1 MKKGLFLLV
10 AIAAIALRVQ
20 AAFVPEDERALADRL
35 FMHWQTH
42 ATDVYVRG
50 EAVVGVGS
58 RTELVLRMG
67 GLGHSDE
74 ARRVSGLCETAGLR
88 RNEPLI
94 SPVFCRAAHECGIIY
109 PDFERNSFMNND
121 FMVFSGTANLP
132 LAEKVAN
139 YLGRPLDKIDIKHFP
154 DGETFCQVIDSV
166 RGRDVFVIQSGS
178 PAPNEA
184 YMELFIIMD
193 ALKRGSAARITAIL
207 PYYGYARQ
215 DRKDQPRVPITA
227 RLIANLLQKAGAD
240 RVIAMDLHAN
250 QIQGFFD
257 IPLDHLKAEPVILKY
272 IRDQHWASPIVVAP
286 DTGGAKTAY
295 GYSRKLKCG
304 LAIVA
309 KQRTGGDTVDAFSV
323 VGDVKGHDVIMIDD
337 MTATGGTLSAA
348 AKMCRDNGAKSVH
361 AFVSHFPLTE
371 KGVERLMKEVQLD
384 ELVVTDSIP
393 LRAGFDPAK
402 LPFKLTQLSVAPLI
416 GEAIRRTHLNES
428 INDLFNH
435 E

>member
-1 MKKGLFLLV
+1 MEFN
-10 AIAAIALRVQ
+10 
-20 AAFVPEDERALADRL
+20 D
-35 FMHWQTH
+35 
-42 ATDVYVRG
+42 
-50 EAVVGVGS
+50 
-58 RTELVLRMG
+58 
-67 GLGHSDE
+67 
-74 ARRVSGLCETAGLR
+74 
-88 RNEPLI
+88 
-94 SPVFCRAAHECGIIY
+94 
-109 PDFERNSFMNND
+109 D

-139 YLGRPLDKIDIKHFP
+139 YLGKPLNKIDIKHFP
-154 DGETFCQVIDSV
+154 DGETFCQVIDPV
-166 RGRDVFVIQSGS
+166 RGKDVFIVQSGS
-178 PAPNEA
+178 PSPNEA
-184 YMELFIIMD
+184 YMELFVMMD
-193 ALKRGSAARITAIL
+193 AMKRGSAARITAVL

-227 RLIANLLQKAGAD
+227 RLVANLLTTAGAD
-240 RVIAMDLHAN
+240 RVLTMDLHAN

-272 IRDQHWASPIVVAP
+272 IRDQHWAKPVVVSP

-295 GYSRKLKCG
+295 GYSRKLGCG

-309 KQRTGGDTVDAFSV
+309 KQRTGDSTVDAFSV
-323 VGDVKGHDVIMIDD
+323 VGDVAGCDVIMVDD

-361 AFVSHFPLTE
+361 AFVSHFPLTA
-371 KGVERLMKEVQLD
+371 KGEERLMTETQLD

-393 LRAGFDPAK
+393 RRVGFDPSK

-416 GEAIRRTHLNES
+416 GEAIRRTHNNAS

>member
-1 MKKGLFLLV
+1 MEQ
-10 AIAAIALRVQ
+10 R
-20 AAFVPEDERALADRL
+20 D
-35 FMHWQTH
+35 
-42 ATDVYVRG
+42 
-50 EAVVGVGS
+50 
-58 RTELVLRMG
+58 
-67 GLGHSDE
+67 
-74 ARRVSGLCETAGLR
+74 
-88 RNEPLI
+88 
-94 SPVFCRAAHECGIIY
+94 
-109 PDFERNSFMNND
+109 D

-132 LAEKVAN
+132 LAEKVAD
-139 YLGRPLDKIDIKHFP
+139 YLGRPLNKIDIKHFP
-154 DGETFCQVIDSV
+154 DGETFCQVIEPV
-166 RGRDVFVIQSGS
+166 RGKDVYVIQSGS
-178 PAPNEA
+178 PAPNDA

-193 ALKRGSAARITAIL
+193 ALRRGSAQRITAVI

-227 RLIANLLQKAGAD
+227 RLVANLIQAAGAD
-240 RVIAMDLHAN
+240 RVLTMDLHAN
-250 QIQGFFD
+250 QIQGFFQ
-257 IPLDHLKAEPVILKY
+257 IPLDHLKAEPVILEY
-272 IRDQHWASPIVVAP
+272 IREQHWANPIVVAP

-309 KQRTGGDTVDAFSV
+309 KQRTGDSTVDAFSV
-323 VGDVKGHDVIMIDD
+323 VGDVNGHDVIMIDD

-348 AKMCRDNGAKSVH
+348 AKLCRDHGAASVH
-361 AFVSHFPLTE
+361 AFVSHFPLTA
-371 KGVERLMKEVQLD
+371 KGEERLLTETQLD

-416 GEAIRRTHLNES
+416 GEAIKRTHLNES

>member
-1 MKKGLFLLV
+1 MDIK
-10 AIAAIALRVQ
+10 
-20 AAFVPEDERALADRL
+20 D
-35 FMHWQTH
+35 
-42 ATDVYVRG
+42 
-50 EAVVGVGS
+50 
-58 RTELVLRMG
+58 
-67 GLGHSDE
+67 
-74 ARRVSGLCETAGLR
+74 
-88 RNEPLI
+88 
-94 SPVFCRAAHECGIIY
+94 
-109 PDFERNSFMNND
+109 D

-139 YLGRPLDKIDIKHFP
+139 YLGRPLNKIDIRHFP
-154 DGETFCQVIDSV
+154 DGETFCQVIDPV
-166 RGRDVFVIQSGS
+166 RGKDVFVIQSGS
-178 PAPNEA
+178 PAPNDA
-184 YMELFIIMD
+184 YMELFIMMD
-193 ALKRGSAARITAIL
+193 AFRRGSAARITAVL

-227 RLIANLLQKAGAD
+227 RLVANLVTTAGAD
-240 RVIAMDLHAN
+240 RVLTMDLHAN

-272 IRDQHWASPIVVAP
+272 IRDQRWSSPVVVAP

-295 GYSRKLKCG
+295 GYSRKLGCG

-309 KQRTGGDTVDAFSV
+309 KQRTGDSTVDAFSV
-323 VGDVKGHDVIMIDD
+323 VGDVKDRNVIMIDD

-348 AKMCRDNGAKSVH
+348 AKMCRENGAKSVH
-361 AFVSHFPLTE
+361 AFVSHFPLTA
-371 KGVERLMKEVQLD
+371 KGEERLMNETQLD

-393 LRAGFDPAK
+393 LRPGFDPAK

-416 GEAIRRTHLNES
+416 GEAIKRTHANES

>member
-1 MKKGLFLLV
+1 MKQK
-10 AIAAIALRVQ
+10 
-20 AAFVPEDERALADRL
+20 D
-35 FMHWQTH
+35 
-42 ATDVYVRG
+42 
-50 EAVVGVGS
+50 
-58 RTELVLRMG
+58 
-67 GLGHSDE
+67 
-74 ARRVSGLCETAGLR
+74 
-88 RNEPLI
+88 
-94 SPVFCRAAHECGIIY
+94 
-109 PDFERNSFMNND
+109 D

-132 LAEKVAN
+132 LAEKVAE
-139 YLGRPLDKIDIKHFP
+139 YLGRPLDKINIRQFP
-154 DGETFCQVIDSV
+154 DGESFCQVLESV
-166 RGRDVFVIQSGS
+166 RGQDVFVIQSAS
-178 PAPNEA
+178 PRPNEA

-193 ALKRGSAARITAIL
+193 ALKRGSAARITAVL

-272 IRDQHWASPIVVAP
+272 IRDQHWANPIVVAP

-295 GYSRKLKCG
+295 GYSRKLGCG

-309 KQRTGGDTVDAFSV
+309 KQRTGGETVDAFSV

-348 AKMCRDNGAKSVH
+348 AKLCRENGAKSVH
-361 AFVSHFPLTE
+361 AFVSHFPLTD
-371 KGVERLMKEVQLD
+371 KGLQRLMQEVQLA

-393 LRAGFDPAK
+393 LREGFDPST
-402 LPFKLTQLSVAPLI
+402 LPFKLTRLSVAPLI
-416 GEAIRRTHLNES
+416 GEAIRRTHMNES

>member
-1 MKKGLFLLV
+1 MQL
-10 AIAAIALRVQ
+10 
-20 AAFVPEDERALADRL
+20 
-35 FMHWQTH
+35 
-42 ATDVYVRG
+42 
-50 EAVVGVGS
+50 
-58 RTELVLRMG
+58 
-67 GLGHSDE
+67 
-74 ARRVSGLCETAGLR
+74 
-88 RNEPLI
+88 NE
-94 SPVFCRAAHECGIIY
+94 
-109 PDFERNSFMNND
+109 D

-257 IPLDHLKAEPVILKY
+257 IPLDHLKAEPIILEY
-272 IRDQHWASPIVVAP
+272 IRDQHWANPIVVAP

-295 GYSRKLKCG
+295 GYSRKLGCG

-309 KQRTGGDTVDAFSV
+309 KQRTGDSTVDAFSV
-323 VGDVKGHDVIMIDD
+323 VGDVKDHDVIMIDD

-348 AKMCRDNGAKSVH
+348 AKMCREDGAKTVH

-371 KGVERLMKEVQLD
+371 KGVDRLMHETELD
-384 ELVVTDSIP
+384 ELVVTDTIP
-393 LRAGFDPAK
+393 LREGFDPSK
-402 LPFKLTQLSVAPLI
+402 LPFKLTRLSVAPLI
-416 GEAIRRTHLNES
+416 GEAIRRTHNDES

>member
-1 MKKGLFLLV
+1 M
-10 AIAAIALRVQ
+10 
-20 AAFVPEDERALADRL
+20 
-35 FMHWQTH
+35 
-42 ATDVYVRG
+42 
-50 EAVVGVGS
+50 S
-58 RTELVLRMG
+58 
-67 GLGHSDE
+67 
-74 ARRVSGLCETAGLR
+74 AG
-88 RNEPLI
+88 N
-94 SPVFCRAAHECGIIY
+94 
-109 PDFERNSFMNND
+109 DD

-132 LAEKVAN
+132 LAEKVAT
-139 YLGRPLDKIDIKHFP
+139 YLGRPLNKIDIKHFP
-154 DGETFCQVIDSV
+154 DGETFCQVIDGV
-166 RGRDVFVIQSGS
+166 RGKDVFVIQSGS

-184 YMELFIIMD
+184 YMELFIIID
-193 ALKRGSAARITAIL
+193 ALKRGSAARITAVL

-227 RLIANLLQKAGAD
+227 RLIANLLEAAGAD
-240 RVIAMDLHAN
+240 RVMTLDLHAN

-257 IPLDHLKAEPVILKY
+257 IPLDHLKAEPIILKY
-272 IRDQHWASPIVVAP
+272 IRDQHWSNPIIVAP

-295 GYSRKLKCG
+295 GYSRKLGCG

-323 VGDVKGHDVIMIDD
+323 VGDVKDHDVIMIDD

-348 AKMCRDNGAKSVH
+348 AKMCRDSGAKTVH

-371 KGVERLMKEVQLD
+371 KGMERLMGEAQLD
-384 ELVVTDSIP
+384 ELVVTDTIP
-393 LRAGFDPAK
+393 LRAGFDPLK

-416 GEAIRRTHLNES
+416 AEAIKRTHVDES

>member
-1 MKKGLFLLV
+1 MEQ
-10 AIAAIALRVQ
+10 R
-20 AAFVPEDERALADRL
+20 D
-35 FMHWQTH
+35 
-42 ATDVYVRG
+42 
-50 EAVVGVGS
+50 
-58 RTELVLRMG
+58 
-67 GLGHSDE
+67 
-74 ARRVSGLCETAGLR
+74 
-88 RNEPLI
+88 
-94 SPVFCRAAHECGIIY
+94 
-109 PDFERNSFMNND
+109 D

-132 LAEKVAN
+132 LAEKVAD
-139 YLGRPLDKIDIKHFP
+139 YLGRPLNKIDIKHFP
-154 DGETFCQVIDSV
+154 DGETFCQVIDPV
-166 RGRDVFVIQSGS
+166 RGKDVYVIQSGS
-178 PAPNEA
+178 PAPNDA

-193 ALKRGSAARITAIL
+193 ALRRGSAQRITAVI

-227 RLIANLLQKAGAD
+227 RLVANLIQAAGAD
-240 RVIAMDLHAN
+240 RVLTMDLHAN
-250 QIQGFFD
+250 QIQGFFQ
-257 IPLDHLKAEPVILKY
+257 IPLDHLKAEPVILEY
-272 IRDQHWASPIVVAP
+272 IREQHWANPIVVAP

-309 KQRTGGDTVDAFSV
+309 KQRTGDSTVDAFSV

-337 MTATGGTLSAA
+337 MTATGGTLSAPAKLCREHGA
-348 AKMCRDNGAKSVH
+348 ASVH
-361 AFVSHFPLTE
+361 AFVSHFPLTA
-371 KGVERLMKEVQLD
+371 KGEERLLTETQLD

-416 GEAIRRTHLNES
+416 GEAIKRTHLNES

>member
-1 MKKGLFLLV
+1 MEQ
-10 AIAAIALRVQ
+10 R
-20 AAFVPEDERALADRL
+20 D
-35 FMHWQTH
+35 
-42 ATDVYVRG
+42 
-50 EAVVGVGS
+50 
-58 RTELVLRMG
+58 
-67 GLGHSDE
+67 
-74 ARRVSGLCETAGLR
+74 
-88 RNEPLI
+88 
-94 SPVFCRAAHECGIIY
+94 
-109 PDFERNSFMNND
+109 D

-132 LAEKVAN
+132 LAEKVAD
-139 YLGRPLDKIDIKHFP
+139 YLGRPLNTIDIKHFP
-154 DGETFCQVIDSV
+154 DGETFCQVIEPV
-166 RGRDVFVIQSGS
+166 RGKDVYVIQSGS
-178 PAPNEA
+178 PAPNDA

-193 ALKRGSAARITAIL
+193 ALRRGSAQRITAVI

-227 RLIANLLQKAGAD
+227 RLVANLIQAAGAD
-240 RVIAMDLHAN
+240 RVLTMDLHAN
-250 QIQGFFD
+250 QIQGFFQ
-257 IPLDHLKAEPVILKY
+257 IPLDHLKAEPVILEY
-272 IRDQHWASPIVVAP
+272 IREQHWANPIVVAP

-309 KQRTGGDTVDAFSV
+309 KQRTGDSTVDAFSV
-323 VGDVKGHDVIMIDD
+323 VGDVNGHDVIMIDD

-348 AKMCRDNGAKSVH
+348 AKLCRDHGAASVH
-361 AFVSHFPLTE
+361 AFVSHFPLTA
-371 KGVERLMKEVQLD
+371 KGEERLLTETQLD

-416 GEAIRRTHLNES
+416 GEAIKRTHLNES

>member
-1 MKKGLFLLV
+1 M
-10 AIAAIALRVQ
+10 
-20 AAFVPEDERALADRL
+20 
-35 FMHWQTH
+35 
-42 ATDVYVRG
+42 
-50 EAVVGVGS
+50 
-58 RTELVLRMG
+58 EL
-67 GLGHSDE
+67 
-74 ARRVSGLCETAGLR
+74 
-88 RNEPLI
+88 NE
-94 SPVFCRAAHECGIIY
+94 
-109 PDFERNSFMNND
+109 D

-132 LAEKVAN
+132 LAERVAE
-139 YLGRPLDKIDIKHFP
+139 YLGRPLNKIDIKHFP
-154 DGETFCQVIDSV
+154 DGETFCQVQEGV
-166 RGRDVFVIQSGS
+166 RGKDVFVIQSGS

-184 YMELFIIMD
+184 YMELFVIMD
-193 ALKRGSAARITAIL
+193 ALKRGSAARITAVL

-227 RLIANLLQKAGAD
+227 RLVANLLECAGAD
-240 RVIAMDLHAN
+240 RVLTMDLHAN

-272 IRDQHWASPIVVAP
+272 IRDQHFSKPIIVSP

-295 GYSRKLKCG
+295 GYSRKLGTG

-309 KQRTGGDTVDAFSV
+309 KQRTGDSTVDAFSV
-323 VGDVKGHDVIMIDD
+323 VGDVSGCDVIMIDD

-348 AKMCRDNGAKSVH
+348 AKMCREHGAKSVH

-371 KGVERLMKEVQLD
+371 KGMERLMGEAQLD

-393 LRAGFDPAK
+393 LRSGFDPSK

-416 GEAIRRTHLNES
+416 GEAIKRTHNNES

>member
-1 MKKGLFLLV
+1 MQFK
-10 AIAAIALRVQ
+10 
-20 AAFVPEDERALADRL
+20 D
-35 FMHWQTH
+35 
-42 ATDVYVRG
+42 
-50 EAVVGVGS
+50 
-58 RTELVLRMG
+58 
-67 GLGHSDE
+67 
-74 ARRVSGLCETAGLR
+74 
-88 RNEPLI
+88 
-94 SPVFCRAAHECGIIY
+94 
-109 PDFERNSFMNND
+109 D

-139 YLGRPLDKIDIKHFP
+139 YLGRSLNKIDIKHFP
-154 DGETFCQVIDSV
+154 DGETFCQVIDGV
-166 RGRDVFVIQSGS
+166 RGKDVFVIQSGS

-193 ALKRGSAARITAIL
+193 ALKRGSAARITAVL

-227 RLIANLLQKAGAD
+227 RLIANLLQRAGAD

-257 IPLDHLKAEPVILKY
+257 IPLDHLKAEPIILKY
-272 IRDQHWASPIVVAP
+272 IRDQHWANPIVVAP

-295 GYSRKLKCG
+295 GYSRKLGCG

-348 AKMCRDNGAKSVH
+348 AKMCRDNGAKTVH
-361 AFVSHFPLTE
+361 AFVSHFPLTQ
-371 KGVERLMKEVQLD
+371 KGMERLMGEAQLD
-384 ELVVTDSIP
+384 ELVVTDTIP
-393 LRAGFDPAK
+393 LRAGFDPSK

-416 GEAIRRTHLNES
+416 AEAIKRTHVDES